1 MDDLRRS
8 EGRNAILALA
18 REMASACE
26 IDERAPPRRQQLSD
40 RWHGHLSRVVEAEII
55 PRLMLAHRMEAS
67 TRGPGPR
74 KPTAEDIEAF
84 ASLVLAPAGEVV
96 EARIAALVDDGLAL
110 DSLLLDLLAPTARH
124 LGVLWEEDLC
134 DFAELTIAMGRLQR
148 IMHDLSRRYGG
159 ETGGHRDGHSILL
172 SLCPGETH
180 MFGLSMIEQFFRDAG
195 WDVTS
200 TALAPVGEILNQ
212 ARTAWF
218 DVIGLSLGCEV
229 LLPTLTKT
237 VLELRRVSFNPGVR
251 ILVGG
256 PIFVDNPGH
265 IERVGADATASD
277 ARRAVAAAEFMLD
290 MKAGA
295 C

>member
-1 MDDLRRS
+1 MDDLMRS
-8 EGRNAILALA
+8 EGRHAVLALA
-18 REMASACE
+18 REMATACE
-26 IDERAPPRRQQLSD
+26 LDRTPPPRRQVSD
-40 RWHGHLSRVVEAEII
+40 RWHGQLSRVVEAEII
-55 PRLMLAHRMEAS
+55 PRLMLAHRMEAT

-74 KPTAEDIEAF
+74 RPTAEDIEAF
-84 ASLVLAPAGEVV
+84 AALVLAPAGEVV
-96 EARIAALVDDGLAL
+96 EARITALVDDGLAL

-148 IMHDLSRRYGG
+148 IMHDLTRRYGG
-159 ETGGHRDGHSILL
+159 ESPADPHGRSILL

-180 MFGLSMIEQFFRDAG
+180 AFGLSMIEQFFRDAG
-195 WDVTS
+195 WDVTG
-200 TALAPVGEILNQ
+200 TALAPVGEILTH

-229 LLPTLTKT
+229 LLPTLAKT
-237 VLELRRVSFNPGVR
+237 VHELRRVSYNPSVR
-251 ILVGG
+251 VLVGG
-256 PIFVDNPGH
+256 PIFIDNPEH
-265 IERVGADATASD
+265 LEFVGADATAPD

-290 MKAGA
+290 LRAGA